1 MQTTTEFSDYLLD
14 FVVRQMETLER
25 DFFHGLVLP
34 SRLAGYPM
42 GADVKGDLLFV
53 LGMLHEAAVS
63 QINDANVITA
73 SRKIL
78 ESIDGKATHSFY
90 SYRTAETLLR
100 CQTEASADFES
111 NPLIKGF
118 NPAQIA
124 EVAKACDSTQMV
136 AQLGKTLPRN
146 YVAVLGRCDVSYTHL
161 TLPTL

>member
-1 MQTTTEFSDYLLD
+1 MQTTTKFSDYLLG

-25 DFFHGLVLP
+25 DFFQGLVLP

-63 QINDANVITA
+63 QINDANVMTA

-111 NPLIKGF
+111 NP
-118 NPAQIA
+118 
-124 EVAKACDSTQMV
+124 
-136 AQLGKTLPRN
+136 
-146 YVAVLGRCDVSYTHL
+146 
-161 TLPTL
+161 